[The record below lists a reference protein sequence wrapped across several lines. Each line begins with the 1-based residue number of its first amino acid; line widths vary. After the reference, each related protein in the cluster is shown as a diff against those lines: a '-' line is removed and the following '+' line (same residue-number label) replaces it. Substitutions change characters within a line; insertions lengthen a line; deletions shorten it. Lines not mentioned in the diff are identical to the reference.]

1 VQKTKKKFFFE
12 IINNYIGGENMN
24 IERIKNILLKPKE
37 EWQVIAGETTSIGD
51 LYKNYIFILA
61 AIGPVA
67 SFIGLSLV
75 GVSLPMV
82 GSYRVPI
89 VTGLLNSIVQYIL
102 TLAGVYVL
110 AFIIDALAPTFAGEK
125 NMDQAFKVAMYSYIP
140 GWLVGIVMII
150 PALGVLSILGL
161 YGLYLLYLG
170 LPVLMKS
177 PQDKSVGYTIAVI
190 VAAIVIFVV
199 IGASSRIFMH

>member
-1 VQKTKKKFFFE
+1 
-12 IINNYIGGENMN
+12 MN
-24 IERIKNILLKPKE
+24 IVERIKGIILKPKE
-37 EWQVIAGETTSIGD
+37 EWQTIAGETTPIVD
-51 LYKNYIFILA
+51 LYKNYIIILA

-82 GSYRVPI
+82 GSYRIPI
-89 VTGLLNSIVQYIL
+89 VTGLLNAVVQYVL
-102 TLAGVYVL
+102 TLVGVYVL
-110 AFIIDALAPTFAGEK
+110 AFIIDALAPTFSGEK

-177 PQDKSVGYTIAVI
+177 PQEKSVGYTVAVI
-190 VAAIVIFVV
+190 VAAIIIFVV
-199 IGASSRIFMH
+199 IGASSRIFIH